1 MGPCRHVT
9 VAGAVALGALSAA
22 GLWVGEARGE
32 ANPSREATLA
42 ALHRCFVQQVRQH
55 HRSRPVDDANA
66 LPYDPAPLG
75 PSSEIFFFDQLAAA
89 ERQMGGP
96 ARLLWCRPWFSGP
109 YTRAHGVLSRRS
121 RVARHAAAPNAPER
135 HHFSHHND
143 ATRVLRAAAHAGGE
157 HPLAELAHVVLE
169 ALGEAGGGP
178 DEADAD
184 WLAVTALLPEL
195 YLYDAPQAHAYTPD
209 SGRAPGAADVERA
222 RRRFVAYV
230 RAGIGRA
237 RAAEAQG
244 HHEAALLHLGAAA
257 HALWDLHVHRGM
269 TEREHAGLVYARHLP
284 VELGPA
290 SRDPAV
296 RGALVRLFEAV
307 WPQGPRTP
315 VRWRERAADGRAP
328 APRTRRLVAL
338 LTEQDRSAR
347 PVDFAALRARWLSA
361 YTYAPAGESV
371 ADDDVL
377 RAASAGRWDVDRSLA
392 EIWREDGG

>member
-1 MGPCRHVT
+1 MTPV
-9 VAGAVALGALSAA
+9 LLSAYPLA
-22 GLWVGEARGE
+22 PAHARW
-32 ANPSREATLA
+32 
-42 ALHRCFVQQVRQH
+42 
-55 HRSRPVDDANA
+55 
-66 LPYDPAPLG
+66 DPA
-75 PSSEIFFFDQLAAA
+75 
-89 ERQMGGP
+89 
-96 ARLLWCRPWFSGP
+96 
-109 YTRAHGVLSRRS
+109 
-121 RVARHAAAPNAPER
+121 
-135 HHFSHHND
+135 
-143 ATRVLRAAAHAGGE
+143 
-157 HPLAELAHVVLE
+157 LE
-169 ALGEAGGGP
+169 A
-178 DEADAD
+178 
-184 WLAVTALLPEL
+184 ALLPEL
-195 YLYDAPQAHAYTPD
+195 YLYDAPQAHANTPD
-209 SGRAPGAADVERA
+209 RGRAPGAADDERA

-244 HHEAALLHLGAAA
+244 HHEAALLHQGAAA
-257 HALWDLHVHRGM
+257 HAHWDLHVHRGM

-284 VELGPA
+284 VERGPA